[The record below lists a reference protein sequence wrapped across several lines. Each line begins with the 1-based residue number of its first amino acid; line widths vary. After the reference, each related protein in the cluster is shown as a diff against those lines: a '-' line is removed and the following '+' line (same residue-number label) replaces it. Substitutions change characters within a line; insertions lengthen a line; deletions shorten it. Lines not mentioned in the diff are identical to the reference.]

1 MTTRQTSAWAAA
13 AGVVAVGTGLALGEL
28 AAGLVSPSLSP
39 VTAVG
44 GAVIDVVPPG
54 LKDWAI
60 SLFGTADKIA
70 LLGGMGLVIAAL
82 AAMAGIVELRRRFAG
97 VAIIA
102 VFGVAGLAAVLG
114 RSELT
119 GNAIPVPLLAAVVG
133 MVLLRWLIRRLEDWQ
148 TDAGL
153 PAGDTAPPAEDTAPA
168 VGDAAAPADGTAPP
182 AEHTAPAAQEPAT
195 SAQPASRRRFFQV
208 LGGTAAVAAG
218 PRVHAAPLPGGAAAR
233 GGLPPPRVRAPGRTR
248 PPRPAP
254 RRARRDVPGSRRR
267 RE

>member
-1 MTTRQTSAWAAA
+1 M
-13 AGVVAVGTGLALGEL
+13 AVGTGLALGEL

-54 LKDWAI
+54 VKDWAI
-60 SLFGTADKIA
+60 SLFGTADKVA

-82 AAMAGIVELRRRFAG
+82 AALAGVVELRRRFAG

-119 GNAIPVPLLAAVVG
+119 PNAVPVPLLAAVVG
-133 MVLLRWLIRRLEDWQ
+133 MILLQ
-148 TDAGL
+148 
-153 PAGDTAPPAEDTAPA
+153 
-168 VGDAAAPADGTAPP
+168 VAD
-182 AEHTAPAAQEPAT
+182 PAAGGVAGRSS
-195 SAQPASRRRFFQV
+195 SARGSRRRSRRSGKCRPQ
-208 LGGTAAVAAG
+208 
-218 PRVHAAPLPGGAAAR
+218 PAPFPPPLLPGAR
-233 GGLPPPRVRAPGRTR
+233 RNGRRGRAR
-248 PPRPAP
+248 
-254 RRARRDVPGSRRR
+254 RRARRDVPGGRRR

>member
-1 MTTRQTSAWAAA
+1 MNTSQRATALAAA

-54 LKDWAI
+54 VKDWAVA
-60 SLFGTADKIA
+60 LFGTADKVA

-82 AAMAGIVELRRRFAG
+82 AALAGVTELRRRFAG

-119 GNAIPVPLLAAVVG
+119 PNAVPVPLLAAVVG
-133 MVLLRWLIRRLEDWQ
+133 MILLRWLIRRLEEWQ
-148 TDAGL
+148 TEAAVAG
-153 PAGDTAPPAEDTAPA
+153 G
-168 VGDAAAPADGTAPP
+168 
-182 AEHTAPAAQEPAT
+182 
-195 SAQPASRRRFFQV
+195 SRRRSRCSGKCHPQ
-208 LGGTAAVAAG
+208 
-218 PRVHAAPLPGGAAAR
+218 PAPFPPPLLPGAR
-233 GGLPPPRVRAPGRTR
+233 RYSRRGR
-248 PPRPAP
+248 P
-254 RRARRDVPGSRRR
+254 RRGPRRDVPGGRRR

>member
-1 MTTRQTSAWAAA
+1 MTDRQASAWAAA

-54 LKDWAI
+54 VKDWAI
-60 SLFGTADKIA
+60 SLFGTADKVA

-82 AAMAGIVELRRRFAG
+82 AALAGIVELRRRFAG

-119 GNAIPVPLLAAVVG
+119 PNAVPVPLLAAVVG
-133 MVLLRWLIRRLEDWQ
+133 MILLRWLIRRLEEWQ
-148 TDAGL
+148 ADAGL
-153 PAGDTAPPAEDTAPA
+153 PGRGP
-168 VGDAAAPADGTAPP
+168 
-182 AEHTAPAAQEPAT
+182 
-195 SAQPASRRRFFQV
+195 SALSARHCP
-208 LGGTAAVAAG
+208 
-218 PRVHAAPLPGGAAAR
+218 AAAR
-233 GGLPPPRVRAPGRTR
+233 HSARRPTALSPRPSLPPAAASSRCSAER
-248 PPRPAP
+248 PPWPRSPACSP
-254 RRARRDVPGSRRR
+254 RRSGGPPPS
-267 RE
+267 

>member
-1 MTTRQTSAWAAA
+1 M
-13 AGVVAVGTGLALGEL
+13 
-28 AAGLVSPSLSP
+28 
-39 VTAVG
+39 TAVG

-54 LKDWAI
+54 VKDWAI

-82 AAMAGIVELRRRFAG
+82 AAVAGIVELRRRFAG

-133 MVLLRWLIRRLEDWQ
+133 MVLLRWLIRRLGEWQ
-148 TDAGL
+148 ADAGPPAGL
-153 PAGDTAPPAEDTAPA
+153 PTDGTASPTEDTAPA
-168 VGDAAAPADGTAPP
+168 VEDAAAPGRR
-182 AEHTAPAAQEPAT
+182 H
-195 SAQPASRRRFFQV
+195 SPASRRHC
-208 LGGTAAVAAG
+208 
-218 PRVHAAPLPGGAAAR
+218 PRGAAS
-233 GGLPPPRVRAPGRTR
+233 LPPPLLPGARRNGRRRRGRRRT
-248 PPRPAP
+248 
-254 RRARRDVPGSRRR
+254 RRDVPGSRRR

>member
-1 MTTRQTSAWAAA
+1 MTDRQASAWAAA

-54 LKDWAI
+54 VKDWAI
-60 SLFGTADKIA
+60 SLFGTADKLA

-82 AAMAGIVELRRRFAG
+82 AAVAGIAELRRRFAG

-133 MVLLRWLIRRLEDWQ
+133 MVLLRWLIRRLGEWQ
-148 TDAGL
+148 ADAGL
-153 PAGDTAPPAEDTAPA
+153 PAGL
-168 VGDAAAPADGTAPP
+168 PADGTAPP
-182 AEHTAPAAQEPAT
+182 AEDAAPPAA
-195 SAQPASRRRFFQV
+195 
-208 LGGTAAVAAG
+208 GTALQTEDLP
-218 PRVHAAPLPGGAAAR
+218 PRRSLPPAAASSR
-233 GGLPPPRVRAPGRTR
+233 CSAERPPSPRPPAYSPRRSGEPPP
-248 PPRPAP
+248 
-254 RRARRDVPGSRRR
+254 S
-267 RE
+267 

>member
-1 MTTRQTSAWAAA
+1 MTSQHASAWAAA

-54 LKDWAI
+54 VKDWAV
-60 SLFGTADKIA
+60 SLFGTADKVA

-82 AAMAGIVELRRRFAG
+82 AALSGVVELRRRFAG

-119 GNAIPVPLLAAVVG
+119 TNAVPVPLLAAVVG
-133 MVLLRWLIRRLEDWQ
+133 MILLRWLIRRLEEWQ
-148 TDAGL
+148 AEAGL
-153 PAGDTAPPAEDTAPA
+153 
-168 VGDAAAPADGTAPP
+168 
-182 AEHTAPAAQEPAT
+182 Q
-195 SAQPASRRRFFQV
+195 
-208 LGGTAAVAAG
+208 AAG
-218 PRVHAAPLPGGAAAR
+218 PGAEADALSVPAPESTAPEGNAHAGSAPKAPPPPAAASSR
-233 GGLPPPRVRAPGRTR
+233 CSAERPPSPRSPGCSPRRSGGPPP
-248 PPRPAP
+248 
-254 RRARRDVPGSRRR
+254 S
-267 RE
+267 